1 MIRLSCKNLLNFWLI
16 FGKTRLHYLIYPS
29 LRPNPSTYTK
39 ESRYPQSRLHANR
52 EKGMQLGIGRLR
64 KDSVF
69 DIYYLAL
76 ARNTI
81 RGAVLNAEL
90 LVEKGYL

>member
-1 MIRLSCKNLLNFWLI
+1 LQKFAQFLANIWGNPIALFDL
-16 FGKTRLHYLIYPS
+16 PS
-29 LRPNPSTYTK
+29 APAEPIHVYE

-64 KDSVF
+64 RDSVF